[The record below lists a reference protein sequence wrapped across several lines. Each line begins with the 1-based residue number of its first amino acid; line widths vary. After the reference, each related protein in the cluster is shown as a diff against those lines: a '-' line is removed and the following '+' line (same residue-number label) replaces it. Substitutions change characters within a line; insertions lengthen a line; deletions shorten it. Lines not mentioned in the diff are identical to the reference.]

1 MTNAAHIAK
10 GGQVI
15 ITKEETVMF
24 NVPPGQDPYSS
35 IGQYIQNHASAI
47 EDIIATI
54 EIDGVATNELFIV
67 DVNADGC
74 FAWKSDWYEGGEN
87 VVLMDF
93 FPVSEAQRP
102 SEQDEDVINRRAA
115 IELLNRWSDGY
126 EYIEIPTKDA
136 FEAFMRLPSAQL
148 EIIRCKYCRWG
159 KESCGNIECF
169 ADTNVSPEY
178 HGYEWFCP
186 NGERRTDG

>member
-1 MTNAAHIAK
+1 
-10 GGQVI
+10 
-15 ITKEETVMF
+15 MF
-24 NVPPGQDPYSS
+24 KVPPGQDPYSS

-54 EIDGVATNELFIV
+54 EIDGVATNELFMV

-115 IELLNRWSDGY
+115 VDAAIEAADDWDGGY
-126 EYIEIPTKDA
+126 NITRANMIENAIKA
-136 FEAFMRLPSAQL
+136 LPSAQL

-169 ADTNVSPEY
+169 ADTNVPPEY